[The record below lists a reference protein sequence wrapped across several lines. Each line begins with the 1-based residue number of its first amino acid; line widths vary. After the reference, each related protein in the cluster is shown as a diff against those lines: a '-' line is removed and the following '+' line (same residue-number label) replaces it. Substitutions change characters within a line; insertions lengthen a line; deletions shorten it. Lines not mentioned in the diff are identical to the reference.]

1 MGIREGSSGPFV
13 IETVDVTVDY
23 ASIPA
28 ATAPDQAVAVPAA
41 RVGDA
46 IIVTPLG
53 TWPANVTQPQG
64 RCLVAGT
71 VQVRVA
77 NVTAGAIDPASQTLR
92 FTLIHDAP

>member
-13 IETVDVTVDY
+13 IDTADVTVDV

-28 ATAPDQAVAVPAA
+28 NTAPDTAVAVPAA

-46 IIVTPLG
+46 IIATPLG
-53 TWPANVTQPQG
+53 TWIAGLVIGPC

-71 VQVRVA
+71 VQMRVG
-77 NVTAGAIDPASQTLR
+77 NTTVGAVDAASQSIR

>member
-13 IETVDVTVDY
+13 IETVDVTVDV

-28 ATAPDQAVAVPAA
+28 STAPDTSVAVPAA
-41 RVGDA
+41 RVGDS
-46 IIVTPLG
+46 IIATPLG
-53 TWPANVTQPQG
+53 TWIVGLVIGPC

-71 VQVRVA
+71 VLMRVG
-77 NVTAGAIDPASQTLR
+77 NVTVGAVDAASQSVR